1 MRIIQGLKIE
11 FEIAVINR
19 PSVFEPSKFHCIWD
33 QFFFRNISVSD
44 ELRLEDNLSCLYIVF
59 FLSSLMRLSECIIDL
74 KI

>member
-11 FEIAVINR
+11 FEIAVINK

-33 QFFFRNISVSD
+33 QIFLEISVVSD
-44 ELRLEDNLSCLYIVF
+44 ELRLEDNESCLYIVF
-59 FLSSLMRLSECIIDL
+59 FLSSLMRLSKSIIDL